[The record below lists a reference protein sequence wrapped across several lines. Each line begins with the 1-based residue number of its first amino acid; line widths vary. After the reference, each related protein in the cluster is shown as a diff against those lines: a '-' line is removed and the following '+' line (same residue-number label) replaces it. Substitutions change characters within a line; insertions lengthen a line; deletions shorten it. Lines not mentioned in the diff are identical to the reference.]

1 MWREGSSLP
10 KMTQPLASG
19 VRVWTL
25 PVCSTP
31 APAALVYGQSAVQ
44 PTALAETWVSVV
56 FPLTRLLIQLV
67 LDTWKAGRV
76 CCQNQAEGWMTSSAV
91 WALPPSRPQTATN
104 MWPGTPWRC
113 PLLEWGPGTSS
124 VDPSPAKWSPSPQG
138 PRWSCSAALGV
149 P

>member
-19 VRVWTL
+19 VKVWTL

-67 LDTWKAGRV
+67 LGHV
-76 CCQNQAEGWMTSSAV
+76 EGWQGL
-91 WALPPSRPQTATN
+91 LPE
-104 MWPGTPWRC
+104 PGR
-113 PLLEWGPGTSS
+113 GAG
-124 VDPSPAKWSPSPQG
+124 
-138 PRWSCSAALGV
+138 
-149 P
+149 